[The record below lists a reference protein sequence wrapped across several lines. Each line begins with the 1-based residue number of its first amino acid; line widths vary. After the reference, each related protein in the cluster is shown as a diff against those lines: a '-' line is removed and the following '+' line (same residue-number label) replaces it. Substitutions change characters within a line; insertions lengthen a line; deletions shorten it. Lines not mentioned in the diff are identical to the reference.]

1 MSQFQTKKTIFRWV
15 KAFDKSGSLEN
26 KNSKSKLRPSH
37 SGRMKTQRTPENMD
51 VIRQSVRAE
60 PRTSVRRRSAQLG
73 IPRMSLHTIMRVDLK
88 EMKEEFN
95 NNLKL
100 DYDLKKKN
108 WFNIGGKTKIYYKA
122 DNLKELIKFLKKINQ
137 EKIFVLGGGSN
148 TLITDQK
155 YNGVV
160 IKLSN
165 NFNNIS
171 LLSDDIIIAGS
182 AVSDKLLSE
191 FAKDNS
197 LGGFEFLSCIPGTVG
212 GGIKMNAGCFGREFK
227 DILISIQAITKSG
240 QVITIPVKEVN
251 FKYRDSKLSDD
262 LIFLSASFKGFKKN
276 LNLIENEMIELKKKK
291 ELAQPTRIK
300 TSGSTFKNPLDQTD
314 KKVWQLIKE
323 SVPAEKSFG
332 DACISK
338 KHCNFFVNKGNA
350 KFEDMKRLI
359 EFVSESVLK
368 KTGVKLEREIK
379 ILE

>member
-1 MSQFQTKKTIFRWV
+1 MSI
-15 KAFDKSGSLEN
+15 N
-26 KNSKSKLRPSH
+26 
-37 SGRMKTQRTPENMD
+37 
-51 VIRQSVRAE
+51 
-60 PRTSVRRRSAQLG
+60 
-73 IPRMSLHTIMRVDLK
+73 LK
-88 EMKEEFN
+88 ELLSEF

-323 SVPAEKSFG
+323 SVPVEKSFG

-338 KHCNFFVNKGNA
+338 KHCNFFVNKGDA

-359 EFVSESVLK
+359 EFVSKSVLK
-368 KTGVKLEREIK
+368 KTGVKLETEIK

>member
-1 MSQFQTKKTIFRWV
+1 MSI
-15 KAFDKSGSLEN
+15 N
-26 KNSKSKLRPSH
+26 
-37 SGRMKTQRTPENMD
+37 
-51 VIRQSVRAE
+51 
-60 PRTSVRRRSAQLG
+60 
-73 IPRMSLHTIMRVDLK
+73 LK
-88 EMKEEFN
+88 ELSSEF

-137 EKIFVLGGGSN
+137 EKIFILGGGSN

-240 QVITIPVKEVN
+240 QVITIPEKEIN

-323 SVPAEKSFG
+323 SVPVEKSFG

-338 KHCNFFVNKGNA
+338 KHCNFLVNKGDA

-359 EFVSESVLK
+359 EFVSKSVLK
-368 KTGVKLEREIK
+368 KTGVKLETEIK